1 MNNHFN
7 KTNNKDNKIN
17 ENILERN
24 ININNKQNTSIDKKI
39 LIHTKI
45 KVMSL
50 IITITIIILT
60 LRLINQEVTIT
71 VNTTI
76 LQISITKFI
85 I

>member
-85 I
+85 

>member
-17 ENILERN
+17 ENILER
-24 ININNKQNTSIDKKI
+24 NINNKQNTSIDKKI